1 MNKLKHTA
9 IAAGLLALAL
19 ASGPSQAVL
28 ERVGPPDNSPA
39 IGGYPAW
46 YQDTTGL
53 TLEFCNPVNFAEVEG
68 GWCLLLPGDVPTV
81 PEVFPT
87 AFFDEHFWFAGD
99 ASMTPASGGKALLGV
114 ALEAAFAA
122 DVVPGGQI
130 AFTRVR
136 LVLNP
141 VPVTGDYRFIHPYGE
156 KTIRAVAG
164 DKIFF
169 TDDVGINCAPGQ
181 FDCAM
186 QGQVGP
192 FLLPSDAPGGAEL
205 PPVAGPV
212 PGKLYIADPAR
223 VGPVTGSSL
232 PAFTDS
238 AGQLR
243 NHNIFRIEGPVG
255 SGLGVDPASGARVDF
270 IETPD
275 FALMGRVFAG
285 TLPGRVA
292 VERASYER
300 DATATKLDVFASAAG
315 TSQGRLPAQPRPP
328 TVVPQLSFYDAACGG
343 TVDPVTGEVKPPYLA
358 PAAATETQMI
368 AMSPGLYWAQTTPA
382 VLPATVCVK
391 DLTARDVTGN
401 VVPVYQ
407 PQTVTDQ
414 VMITKAE
421 FNRGDSSL
429 TVTAESSDKLTPPT
443 MTLAYGT
450 YRGNM
455 TAGSIVVPNVTAP
468 PSLVRVLSSG
478 FGADDHLVRTF
489 FAGGA
494 PVGVPVA
501 VNDTFSL
508 NEDSLLTSFD
518 VLAND
523 TGVTAGTVALDALP
537 RFGTAAVNPDGTI
550 GYTPNLNANGTDQF
564 TYTVT
569 VAGQVS
575 NAGTATITI
584 TPVNDPPA
592 AVNDSVSGVANTP
605 LAINVI
611 GNDTD
616 PDGAADI
623 IAATNVTQPT
633 GATVTVSGGVV
644 TFTTAAGGTYSFTY
658 YALDSAGA
666 TSANPATVTVQVA
679 AAETLTIGRAEYI
692 RGKGRLR
699 AQGTISP
706 VAGQTIAVEF
716 LSASGAVLGFA
727 GTGAT
732 DAIGNWSVD
741 VAVPLPTG
749 ATQIRATSS
758 NGTSRIA
765 ALSVK

>member
-53 TLEFCNPVNFAEVEG
+53 ALEFCNPMNLAEVEG

-141 VPVTGDYRFIHPYGE
+141 VPVTGNYRFIHPYGE

-223 VGPVTGSSL
+223 VGPVTGSPL

-243 NHNIFRIEGPVG
+243 NHNIFRIEGPAG
-255 SGLGVDPASGARVDF
+255 SGLGVDPGSGARVDF
-270 IETPD
+270 IETTD

-285 TLPGRVA
+285 PLPGRVA

-315 TSQGRLPAQPRPP
+315 TSQGRLPAQQRPA

-343 TVDPVTGEVKPPYLA
+343 TVDLVTGEVKPPYLA

-407 PQTVTDQ
+407 PQRVSDQ
-414 VMITKAE
+414 VTITAAE
-421 FNRGDSSL
+421 FNRVDSTL
-429 TVTAESSDKLTPPT
+429 TVSAESSDKLTPPAL
-443 MTLAYGT
+443 TLAYGT
-450 YRGNM
+450 YRGDM
-455 TAGSIVVPNVTAP
+455 TGGSIVVPNVTAP

-508 NEDSLLTSFD
+508 NEDSLLASFD

-523 TGVTAGTVALDALP
+523 TGAAGGTVALDALP
-537 RFGTAAVNPDGTI
+537 RFGMAAVNPDGTI

-575 NAGTATITI
+575 NTGTATITI
-584 TPVNDPPA
+584 TPVNDPPT

-623 IAATNVTQPT
+623 VAATNVTPPT

-706 VAGQTIAVEF
+706 IAGQTIAVEF

-727 GTGAT
+727 GTGTT
-732 DAIGNWSVD
+732 DVTGNWSVD

-758 NGTSRIA
+758 NGTSRVA
-765 ALSVK
+765 TLSLK